1 MSAIR
6 GQQQTFL
13 RLLATL
19 RPHLRGDP
27 SLPSKIQALFAR
39 HKEFGSRDRR
49 LYRELIYTAVRFLPW
64 IEGVLGSDP
73 ERAAKII
80 AWLASETRDTT
91 AFRKTLA
98 GDWPAA
104 PTLAKRA
111 AFLGMD
117 SAALLPSWIRDE
129 CPAALAPEQLEA
141 MLARAPLWLRIQTP
155 DTSKLRDELEAKDWR
170 WTESGALPNAWKLL
184 SEADVTKTD
193 AFAAGTFE
201 VQDLGSQMILE
212 SIGIEPGGRW
222 LDACAGAGGKTL
234 QLAQFLGPAGT
245 VDASDVRAAALD
257 ELILRARRVAGAA
270 APHSAHG
277 RPARASVPTKGSAP
291 LRAEVHGIPN
301 AAVIHVLQPENASSQ
316 PPATAS
322 TAARSTLPTPT
333 DPAACAICGMD
344 SISEARPATAPAVYD
359 GVLVDAPCSGSGTW
373 RRSPHLKWATTR
385 ESLAQRAEL
394 QLRLLEQHHAKV
406 RHGGRLVYATCSLAR
421 TENDGVIDRFL
432 ASHPE
437 FEPAPF
443 ARTFGFEPRGP
454 GLAILPAQHDT
465 DGFFVAS
472 LRRR

>member
-1 MSAIR
+1 MSVIR

-27 SLPSKIQALFAR
+27 SLPSRIQALFAR

-64 IEGVLGSDP
+64 IERVHASDP
-73 ERAAKII
+73 ERAAKIV
-80 AWLASETRDTT
+80 AWLASDTRDTA
-91 AFRKTLA
+91 AFRNTLA
-98 GDWPAA
+98 GDWPATA
-104 PTLAKRA
+104 TLAERA
-111 AFLGMD
+111 TFLGMD
-117 SAALLPSWIRDE
+117 TAVLLPSWVRDE
-129 CPAALAPEQLEA
+129 CPATLAPNQLEA
-141 MLARAPLWLRIQTP
+141 LLSRAPLWLRIQPP
-155 DTSKLRDELEAKDWR
+155 DTAKVRAEFEAHGWASC
-170 WTESGALPNAWKLL
+170 TSTALPNAWKLL
-184 SEADVTKTD
+184 AEADVTKTE
-193 AFAAGTFE
+193 AFASGAFE

-234 QLAQFLGPAGT
+234 QLAQLLGTAGT

-257 ELILRARRVAGAA
+257 ELVLRARRAAGAA
-270 APHSAHG
+270 TAHSTRGRTAPAQAATKSSA
-277 RPARASVPTKGSAP
+277 S
-291 LRAEVHGIPN
+291 LRAEVRGIPG
-301 AAVIHVLQPENASSQ
+301 AAAIRVLHPDSASDRRTTTSSAAHSAL
-316 PPATAS
+316 PSPA
-322 TAARSTLPTPT
+322 
-333 DPAACAICGMD
+333 DPAACAVCGMD
-344 SISEARPATAPAVYD
+344 SIPDAGRPTSPALYD

-385 ESLAQRAEL
+385 ESLAERAEV

-421 TENDGVIDRFL
+421 TENDGVIARFL
-432 ASHPE
+432 SAHPE

-443 ARTFGFEPRGP
+443 ARTFGFEPRGA